1 MKISLLGRPQF
12 LGAITDDETSGFS
25 TCEVIYTVRQRFIIA
40 LLVNVRKDKIS
51 CKGFYEKLTASK
63 KIKKIYIQLTIDIL
77 KTGLLHSNFCNKL

>member
-51 CKGFYEKLTASK
+51 CKAIMKYLRLVRKLRKFT
-63 KIKKIYIQLTIDIL
+63 Y
-77 KTGLLHSNFCNKL
+77 N